1 MEILTTRYGHIM
13 KRILES
19 CDYEAVQ
26 SLRKSSYNLRG
37 FIDSFPP
44 DPHVRSIH
52 LQMEI
57 STEIYMVV
65 NFRNPEFPPLDIRYG
80 AERGKT
86 VVVKNA
92 IWKTRKEKVFEN
104 ENFVD
109 MFCKDF
115 SILQR
120 FLSHQKAA
128 MDEVSF
134 KIFREDHAGTFAK
147 IGNMLS
153 KGKPLPTRKISLKVY
168 RVEEIMA
175 IFPYLA
181 PGVLKDIY
189 FEQAR
194 MGITRNSHQLN
205 LTDLAKLEQWKK
217 ADTVQIKEFTVR
229 YPSRFLHFSRVDTC
243 FRTIS
248 MKDIESLKKA
258 FLKDDTPKFF
268 EISSEAPE
276 EHLYYEHVMRKMG
289 GDWTEERNRDQLR
302 RFRQV
307 TPVGNNN
314 KVATFLL
321 FYSSLKLER
330 NCLSEQEFDKKMY
343 GDFLRWDRLL

>member
-1 MEILTTRYGHIM
+1 MI
-13 KRILES
+13 
-19 CDYEAVQ
+19 
-26 SLRKSSYNLRG
+26 
-37 FIDSFPP
+37 
-44 DPHVRSIH
+44 
-52 LQMEI
+52 
-57 STEIYMVV
+57 V
-65 NFRNPEFPPLDIRYG
+65 NFLNPEGSPLDIRYG

-92 IWKTRKEKVFEN
+92 ISKTRKEKVFEN

-109 MFCKDF
+109 MFCNDF

-120 FLSHQKAA
+120 FISHQKVP

-147 IGNMLS
+147 IGSMLS
-153 KGKPLPTRKISLKVY
+153 KGKPLTTRKIALKVY

-175 IFPYLA
+175 IFPYVA
-181 PGVLKDIY
+181 PGVLKDNY
-189 FEQAR
+189 FEQSR

-205 LTDLAKLEQWKK
+205 LTDVAKLEQWKK
-217 ADTVQIKEFTVR
+217 ADTVEIKDFT
-229 YPSRFLHFSRVDTC
+229 
-243 FRTIS
+243 
-248 MKDIESLKKA
+248 A
-258 FLKDDTPKFF
+258 FLKDDTPEFF
-268 EISSEAPE
+268 EISAEAPE
-276 EHLYYEHVMRKMG
+276 EHLYFEHVMKKMG

-307 TPVGNNN
+307 TPVGNKD

-330 NCLSEQEFDKKMY
+330 NCLSED
-343 GDFLRWDRLL
+343 

>member
-1 MEILTTRYGHIM
+1 MSQFCAVGKNHGGPHNSIWAYSEENTRRLKQFNPFG
-13 KRILES
+13 KVLS
-19 CDYEAVQ
+19 TFV
-26 SLRKSSYNLRG
+26 
-37 FIDSFPP
+37 
-44 DPHVRSIH
+44 V
-52 LQMEI
+52 EI
-57 STEIYMVV
+57 STEIYMIV
-65 NFRNPEFPPLDIRYG
+65 NFLNPEGSPLDIRYG

-92 IWKTRKEKVFEN
+92 ISKTRKEKVFEN

-109 MFCKDF
+109 MFCNDF

-120 FLSHQKAA
+120 FISHQKVP

-147 IGNMLS
+147 IGSMLS
-153 KGKPLPTRKISLKVY
+153 KGKPLTTRKIALKVY

-175 IFPYLA
+175 IFPYVA
-181 PGVLKDIY
+181 PGVLKDNY
-189 FEQAR
+189 FEQSR

-205 LTDLAKLEQWKK
+205 LTDVAKLEQWKK
-217 ADTVQIKEFTVR
+217 ADTVEIKDFTVR

-248 MKDIESLKKA
+248 MEDIESLKNA
-258 FLKDDTPKFF
+258 FLKDDTPEFF
-268 EISSEAPE
+268 EISAEAPE
-276 EHLYYEHVMRKMG
+276 EHLYFEHVMKKMG

-307 TPVGNNN
+307 TPVGNKD

-330 NCLSEQEFDKKMY
+330 NCLSED
-343 GDFLRWDRLL
+343 